1 MTTQEPSKN
10 DVDSIL
16 KRLRALSCNKT
27 CFDCGAK
34 NPTWSSVT
42 YGIFICI
49 DCSATHRGLGVHLSF
64 VKSSQLDT
72 NWTWL
77 QLRSM
82 QNGGNAN
89 AQAYFTQHNCNTKD
103 SQEKY
108 KSRTAQLYRE
118 KLHQQAIKTQ
128 RNFGTKLFF
137 DESSAPEK
145 EETKPTDFFE
155 ETSVQKPSASTMLA
169 HVPAVTIK
177 EKVIED
183 KSHEGPKISLNQESS
198 LGSDSPGTAP
208 IKSNIV
214 VKKAPAKKKGLG
226 AQKVKTD
233 FKEIERQIAEQE
245 RNKELEAIQI
255 AKNKE
260 EEAANMEKQMAS
272 MKLAYN
278 KVEKQRVNEEAK
290 LANDPKKKEQLERL
304 GMAVGSRS
312 TGISHSALGDMQIIQ
327 QEGDS
332 SRYTPSSQPSSA
344 YDRRDFFDNFDGFTS
359 KSPSN
364 GNGMGRYRDE
374 DDMFKGFGSSS
385 SKSSKSDWVV
395 VDNDKFIDDTVIS
408 TSKSQS
414 SEFMKSSS
422 SSSSSRNDT
431 KYNAPS
437 SAASYGNSDDA
448 SKRFA
453 NAKSISSAQYFGNDR
468 SEAQTHQETM
478 SKFSN
483 SQSISSDDY
492 FGRGNSNGSNNNSN
506 VGPDMYAM
514 KQDLKEGVT
523 KVAGRLSNIAS
534 NVMSSL
540 QDRY

>member
-1 MTTQEPSKN
+1 
-10 DVDSIL
+10 
-16 KRLRALSCNKT
+16 
-27 CFDCGAK
+27 
-34 NPTWSSVT
+34 
-42 YGIFICI
+42 
-49 DCSATHRGLGVHLSF
+49 
-64 VKSSQLDT
+64 
-72 NWTWL
+72 
-77 QLRSM
+77 
-82 QNGGNAN
+82 
-89 AQAYFTQHNCNTKD
+89 
-103 SQEKY
+103 
-108 KSRTAQLYRE
+108 
-118 KLHQQAIKTQ
+118 
-128 RNFGTKLFF
+128 
-137 DESSAPEK
+137 
-145 EETKPTDFFE
+145 
-155 ETSVQKPSASTMLA
+155 MLA

-177 EKVIED
+177 EHVIED

-198 LGSDSPGTAP
+198 LGSESPGTAP

-332 SRYTPSSQPSSA
+332 GRSKPSSQPSSA
-344 YDRRDFFDNFDGFTS
+344 YDRRDFFDDFDGFTS
-359 KSPSN
+359 SKSSSN
-364 GNGMGRYRDE
+364 GNGMGRYKDE
-374 DDMFKGFGSSS
+374 DDMFQGLGINSNGGS

-395 VDNDKFIDDTVIS
+395 VDNDKFIDDTVGS
-408 TSKSQS
+408 TSKSHS
-414 SEFMKSSS
+414 SEFKKSSS
-422 SSSSSRNDT
+422 SSSSGSRNDT
-431 KYNAPS
+431 KYTAPS
-437 SAASYGNSDDA
+437 SAASYGSSDDA

-468 SEAQTHQETM
+468 AEVMTA
-478 SKFSN
+478 
-483 SQSISSDDY
+483 
-492 FGRGNSNGSNNNSN
+492 FGL
-506 VGPDMYAM
+506 V
-514 KQDLKEGVT
+514 
-523 KVAGRLSNIAS
+523 
-534 NVMSSL
+534 
-540 QDRY
+540 